1 MYIKENQ
8 KTKKIIKV
16 SLEIR
21 SKNFN
26 IFDLLKKKSKL
37 KIIKTLFF

>member
-1 MYIKENQ
+1 MYIKEDQ

-21 SKNFN
+21 PKNFN